1 MTMSRYLRRL
11 LAAAM
16 AVDALASLVAWS
28 PPWASLVDV
37 LDPVPPGDCATLRER
52 WKNRQTNGADTAIVQ
67 GPGDYTFTLQRDGEA
82 RMYRVHVPPS
92 YNASRPTPM
101 VLSLH
106 GGGGNMDYQA
116 DDKYY
121 HLVSKSDSAGFIAV
135 FPNGYSRLPSGKFAT
150 WNAGICC
157 GKARDENVDD
167 VGFIREVVQRLKAQ
181 LNVDPDRIFAN
192 GMSNGGMMSYRL
204 ACEMPETFRAIAAV
218 AGTDGTK
225 SCNPSK
231 PVSVLHIH
239 AKDDD
244 RVLFNGGAGKQSE
257 QMADFVSVPDTVAK
271 WVRLNGC
278 TATPKRVLERPG
290 ATCDAYTGCRG
301 GVEVKLCV
309 TETGGHSWPGGTK
322 VRTGEPGSTA
332 IDATDLIWEFY
343 ATR

>member
-1 MTMSRYLRRL
+1 MSNRSRRFVAAV
-11 LAAAM
+11 LAIGMGTVVAQAIPGLS
-16 AVDALASLVAWS
+16 APIRFLGDAGRSS
-28 PPWASLVDV
+28 CES
-37 LDPVPPGDCATLRER
+37 LRER
-52 WKNRQTNGADTAIVQ
+52 WKNRRADGGSASTID
-67 GPGDYTFTLQRDGEA
+67 GPGDYTFTIPYGGET
-82 RMYRVHVPPS
+82 RRYRVHVPAS
-92 YNASRPTPM
+92 YLASRPTPM

-116 DDKYY
+116 DDHYY
-121 HLVSKSDSAGFIAV
+121 RLISKSDGAGFIAV
-135 FPNGYSRLPSGKFAT
+135 FPNGHSRLPSGKFAT

-167 VGFIREVVQRLKAQ
+167 VGFIREVVRRMKAQ

-204 ACEMPETFRAIAAV
+204 ACEMPETFRAIGAV

-301 GVEVKLCV
+301 GAEVKLCV
-309 TETGGHSWPGGTK
+309 TETGGHSWPGGMK

>member
-1 MTMSRYLRRL
+1 MASRSHRF
-11 LAAAM
+11 LAAVLAIGM
-16 AVDALASLVAWS
+16 GAVVAQ
-28 PPWASLVDV
+28 AI
-37 LDPVPPGDCATLRER
+37 PGLCAPIRFLGVAAGSTCESLRER
-52 WKNRQTNGADTAIVQ
+52 WKGRRAGSGDAATIH
-67 GPGDYTFTLQRDGEA
+67 GPGDYTFTMVHGGET
-82 RMYRVHVPPS
+82 RRYRVHVPVG
-92 YNASRPTPM
+92 YLASRPTPM

-167 VGFIREVVQRLKAQ
+167 VGFIREVVTRMKAR

-225 SCNPSK
+225 SCSPSQ
-231 PVSVLHIH
+231 PVSILHIH

-244 RVLFNGGAGKQSE
+244 RVLFDGGAGKQSE
-257 QMADFVSVPDTVAK
+257 QMADFVSVPDTIAK

-278 TATPKRVLERPG
+278 TATPQRVLERPG

-301 GVEVKLCV
+301 GVEVRSCV
-309 TETGGHSWPGGTK
+309 TQTGGHSWPGGVK

>member
-1 MTMSRYLRRL
+1 MASRLHRF
-11 LAAAM
+11 LAAVLVVGVA
-16 AVDALASLVAWS
+16 AAIAPAS
-28 PPWASLVDV
+28 
-37 LDPVPPGDCATLRER
+37 PGHSARDRFLTAAGTATCESLRER
-52 WKNRQTNGADTAIVQ
+52 WKHRRADGTEASTIT
-67 GPGDYTFTLQRDGEA
+67 GPGDYAFTLSHGGET
-82 RMYRVHVPPS
+82 RRYRVHVPVG
-92 YNASRPTPM
+92 YAASRPTPM

-116 DDKYY
+116 DDRYY
-121 HLVSKSDSAGFIAV
+121 GLIAKSESAGFIAV
-135 FPNGYSRLPSGKFAT
+135 FPNGYSRLPSGRFAT

-167 VGFIREVVQRLKAQ
+167 VGFIREVVKQMKGR

-204 ACEMPETFRAIAAV
+204 ACEMPETFRAVAAV

-225 SCNPSK
+225 SCNPAK
-231 PVSVLHIH
+231 PVSILHIH

-244 RVLFNGGAGKQSE
+244 RVLYNGGAGTPSQ

-278 TATPKRVLERPG
+278 STTPVRVLERPG

-301 GVEVKLCV
+301 GTEVKLCV
-309 TETGGHSWPGGTK
+309 TESGGHSWPGGVT

-343 ATR
+343 RSR